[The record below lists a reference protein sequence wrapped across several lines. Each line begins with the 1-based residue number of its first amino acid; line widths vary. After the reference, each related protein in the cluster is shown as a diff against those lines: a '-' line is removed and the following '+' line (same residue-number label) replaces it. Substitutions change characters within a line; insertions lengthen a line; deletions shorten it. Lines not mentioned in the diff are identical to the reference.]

1 MIDVIHYI
9 VKQTRFSKG
18 KVQKTMSIIDVL
30 KDKADDSTEQHLT
43 NPKGQGPQL
52 RIFVKGSTF
61 DFAAIVC
68 DGTHIEP
75 QAADSVNAILL
86 LLATYYVFDVQYPRP
101 YSQILGFLQQ
111 YVLDDL
117 YTGLKCANFLH
128 FVSRLAA

>member
-18 KVQKTMSIIDVL
+18 KLQKTLSIIDVL
-30 KDKADDSTEQHLT
+30 KDEADDSTEQHLT
-43 NPKGQGPQL
+43 NPKGQSPQL

-68 DGTHIEP
+68 DGTYIET

-86 LLATYYVFDVQYPRP
+86 LLATYYVFDVQ
-101 YSQILGFLQQ
+101 
-111 YVLDDL
+111 
-117 YTGLKCANFLH
+117 
-128 FVSRLAA
+128 